1 MDMNGKTQ
9 TVRAL
14 GGAGSL
20 NVNSGNLTVSNGGD
34 FGGVIAGDTGTV
46 DLTGGTLTLTGEN
59 TFTGATTVASGSL
72 QIGNGGTTGSYAGNI
87 ANEGSVIFNRSDDIA
102 YGGVVNGSGNLV
114 KDGNGTLTL
123 TGVNAYTGGTEVNAG
138 TLQIGDGG
146 TNGIIIGDIANA
158 GGVVF
163 NRERRYRFWRRQCWT
178 PL

>member
-72 QIGNGGTTGSYAGNI
+72 QIGNGGTTGVMRATSPMK
-87 ANEGSVIFNRSDDIA
+87 VRSF
-102 YGGVVNGSGNLV
+102 S
-114 KDGNGTLTL
+114 
-123 TGVNAYTGGTEVNAG
+123 TGVTISLTAVWINGGGNS
-138 TLQIGDGG
+138 
-146 TNGIIIGDIANA
+146 
-158 GGVVF
+158 
-163 NRERRYRFWRRQCWT
+163 
-178 PL
+178 